1 MSEKKDAEPMTVLSV
16 QYTEDEYIKIDIGRL
31 YCCGDL
37 ESRHHHICLSE
48 REYNALGKP
57 SIGDDVYI
65 NIKNDARWRC
75 ASSKGRR
82 KELPAVPKDR
92 IWSAV

>member
-16 QYTEDEYIKIDIGRL
+16 QYTEDECIKIDIGRL
-31 YCCGDL
+31 YCCRDL
-37 ESRHHHICLSE
+37 EPRHHICLSE

-65 NIKNDARWRC
+65 NIKNDGTLEVRFVKR
-75 ASSKGRR
+75 SEKG
-82 KELPAVPKDR
+82 ATCGT
-92 IWSAV
+92 